1 MGCLVV
7 FVFPFRGK
15 GGIRKGADGDNV
27 VFQEIA
33 VAERLVDFRRRA
45 SGDGISIGSFCT
57 GVRHGG
63 INRLSFF
70 LFLSRP
76 RDAPSARYIF
86 WTGVFVLTW
95 DGITSGAVGA
105 WVADFRIR
113 GMGGGGHYCWCISG
127 GVA

>member
-1 MGCLVV
+1 MFFLLG
-7 FVFPFRGK
+7 GE
-15 GGIRKGADGDNV
+15 GGIRKGAGGDNV
-27 VFQEIA
+27 VFQERA
-33 VAERLVDFRRRA
+33 VTERLVDFRRRA
-45 SGDGISIGSFCT
+45 SGDGISIGSFCM

-63 INRLSFF
+63 IDRLSFC

-105 WVADFRIR
+105 WVVDFRIR
-113 GMGGGGHYCWCISG
+113 GMGGGGN
-127 GVA
+127 